1 MNLSEHHPAEQNFRN
16 MLNEVRKFIDKY
28 AGKYLDG
35 EDKDLLVSSFSWI
48 RDKLFELQMQ
58 RFSAYINERGKVENL
73 PEYEVKILKEM
84 NQLQDRINKIIA

>member
-1 MNLSEHHPAEQNFRN
+1 MNLSDHHPAERDFRI
-16 MLNEVRKFIDKY
+16 MLDEVWKLIDKY
-28 AGKYLDG
+28 DGKYFDG
-35 EDKDLLVSSFSWI
+35 EDREYLIHTLTEI